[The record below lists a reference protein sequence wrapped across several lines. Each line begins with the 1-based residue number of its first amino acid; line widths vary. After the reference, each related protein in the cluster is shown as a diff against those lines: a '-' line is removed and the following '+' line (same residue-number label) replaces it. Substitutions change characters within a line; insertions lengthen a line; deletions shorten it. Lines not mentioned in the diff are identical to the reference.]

1 MGTGGIA
8 RKSRLLV
15 IAVAIAA
22 LLIAV
27 HTVISRLSEPAVY
40 DADSTEIAVGPG
52 EHFEIRVADGRAD
65 GFRWI
70 IAEPRPDPAVL
81 KASGSHSGAD
91 GPSSSGAG
99 GSRYLDFVAVGP
111 GRTDLRLLRCRRCTD
126 SEGRADGGQRLEFR
140 VTVG

>member
-52 EHFEIRVADGRAD
+52 EHFEIQVADGRAD

-70 IAEPRPDPAVL
+70 IAAPRPDPAVL
-81 KASGSHSGAD
+81 RASGSHVD
-91 GPSSSGAG
+91 PDEPPSSGAG
-99 GSRYLDFVAVGP
+99 GSRYLDFVAVGA

-126 SEGRADGGQRLEFR
+126 GAGVAEGTQSLEFR